1 MPMIYYSV
9 PINDL
14 QTHFCYTHANDGHF
28 SAIYKAYLYKSG
40 SQRSADTFL
49 IFTKL

>member
-14 QTHFCYTHANDGHF
+14 QAHFCYTDPKDGHF

-40 SQRSADTFL
+40 SPKDPQTLF
-49 IFTKL
+49 